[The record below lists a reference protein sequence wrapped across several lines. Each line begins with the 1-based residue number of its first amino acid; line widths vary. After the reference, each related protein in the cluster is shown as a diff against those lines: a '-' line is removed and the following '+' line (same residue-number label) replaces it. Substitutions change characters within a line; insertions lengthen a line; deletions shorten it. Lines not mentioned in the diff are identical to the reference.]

1 VLVLVLE
8 LDEVVEGSLWVPLAA
23 FCLFVPAL
31 GVLVGALGVK
41 IARDIPPAKNPAAA
55 EAPKPSNRCRSCP
68 SPWAVIA
75 AAKGDT
81 AASSL
86 SSNGISYVHSA
97 HAPHYLS
104 RGHICQYMPI
114 YLHIHVRIF
123 SCMYK

>member
-8 LDEVVEGSLWVPLAA
+8 LDEVVEGSLWVLLAA

-41 IARDIPPAKNPAAA
+41 IAGDKPLAPAAG
-55 EAPKPSNRCRSCP
+55 APKPSNRCRSCS
-68 SPWAVIA
+68 SPWAVVA
-75 AAKGDT
+75 AVKGDT
-81 AASSL
+81 AASSS
-86 SSNGISYVHSA
+86 SSNVISYVYSA
-97 HAPHYLS
+97 HAPHYVS
-104 RGHICQYMPI
+104 VGHICQYTPI